1 MRHLLLIVGPVVL
14 VACCYTVTYSR
25 THDRVTRRVDAEPLP
40 SVANDSPDTS
50 SGQPLDQKC
59 HSVSVQIAN
68 RVGTVAT
75 TTLVRAPF
83 VIQSDLPAT
92 ELAKLHAESIQPLAE
107 ALWRTYFDR
116 QPEEPLVLLL
126 CSNESLYRDLAQQF
140 DGYDPI
146 AYDGYFQRG
155 ERRLMLNLASGE
167 GTLAHELCHALAAVD
182 APHLPE
188 WFDEGLAALHEQIRF
203 SDDRLLVWG
212 EPNWRCR
219 IVQNALAAGSLP
231 RIADFVS
238 RESFRGDDE
247 GLNYAFAR
255 SLCLFLQERGLLAH
269 YVRKLRC
276 GPPDSSRG
284 LVPLQRLLGVA
295 TPAAVDTAFQNW
307 LLLRQE
313 TTPGTAS
320 QR

>member
-25 THDRVTRRVDAEPLP
+25 PFDRATRRAETDLRPAPVTAASQTTSGDPLE
-40 SVANDSPDTS
+40 
-50 SGQPLDQKC
+50 QRC
-59 HSVSVQIAN
+59 HALALQMAK
-68 RVGTVAT
+68 RVGAVAT
-75 TTLVRAPF
+75 STLVRAPF

-92 ELAKLHAESIQPLAE
+92 KLATLHAESIQPLAE

-116 QPEEPLVLLL
+116 QPSEPLVLLL
-126 CSNESLYRDLAQQF
+126 CSHEALYRDLARQF

-155 ERRLMLNLASGE
+155 DRRLMLNLASGE
-167 GTLAHELCHALAAVD
+167 GTLAHELCHALAAAD

-219 IVQNALAAGSLP
+219 IVQDALAAGSLP
-231 RIADFVS
+231 RVAEFVGRS
-238 RESFRGDDE
+238 SFRGDDE

-269 YVRKLRC
+269 YVRKLRSDHSD
-276 GPPDSSRG
+276 PSRG
-284 LVPLQRLLGVA
+284 LTPLQRLLGVA
-295 TPAAVDTAFQNW
+295 SPEGVDAAFHNW
-307 LLLRQE
+307 LLLRRDL
-313 TTPGTAS
+313 PAS
-320 QR
+320 ESQ